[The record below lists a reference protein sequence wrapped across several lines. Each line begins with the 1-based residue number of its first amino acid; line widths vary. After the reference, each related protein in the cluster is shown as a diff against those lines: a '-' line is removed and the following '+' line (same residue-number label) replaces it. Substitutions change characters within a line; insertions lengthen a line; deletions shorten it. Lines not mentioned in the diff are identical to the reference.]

1 MRIAS
6 TVPLFLLLASNHA
19 FGDPASTVAIGVN
32 ATIRGEKNGE
42 ELRNT
47 VPAEALAGL
56 VSSKLEITAALDSQI
71 AGQARDCEDATCL
84 QDLAKAANLALA
96 VQVRIQGKKTGKKG
110 KLDYEVSMLVARDT
124 PDRNSWHEES
134 ECSECD
140 VAAVKHLVFLLA
152 GTIGERITKEA
163 QKPVPVP
170 APAPP
175 TPTVEAP
182 PTPPPVAIVAPA
194 PPAAKRE
201 WYVPRYLSITGIG
214 VGAALVGTGIYLHHL
229 NGQGTCTLAPPQSL
243 CPRSYSTGSLG
254 TGLMVGGG
262 AAAVAGL
269 VGLIFF
275 GPNSGDSH
283 VALGSDG
290 SSISV
295 SGAF

>member
-6 TVPLFLLLASNHA
+6 TVPLFLLLASHRA
-19 FGDPASTVAIGVN
+19 FGGPASTAAIGVN
-32 ATIRGEKNGE
+32 AAIRGEKNGE
-42 ELRNT
+42 ELRNA

-56 VSSKLEITAALDSQI
+56 VSSKLEITAALDTQV

-84 QDLAKAANLALA
+84 QDLARAANLALA
-96 VQVRIQGKKTGKKG
+96 VQVRIRGKKSGKKG
-110 KLDYEVSMLVARDT
+110 KLDYEVSMLVAQDS
-124 PDRNSWHEES
+124 PDRNSWREES

-163 QKPVPVP
+163 QKSVP
-170 APAPP
+170 APAP
-175 TPTVEAP
+175 AP
-182 PTPPPVAIVAPA
+182 SAPSAAAHPPPPPVAIVNPPPPA
-194 PPAAKRE
+194 PKRE
-201 WYVPRYLSITGIG
+201 WYVPRYISITGIA
-214 VGAALVGTGIYLHHL
+214 VGAALVGTGIYLYHL
-229 NGQGTCTLAPPQSL
+229 NGQGTCTLAQSQSL
-243 CPRSYSTGSLG
+243 CPRRYRTGSLG

-262 AAAVAGL
+262 VTAVAGL

-275 GPNSGDSH
+275 GPDFGDSR
-283 VALGSDG
+283 VTLGTDG